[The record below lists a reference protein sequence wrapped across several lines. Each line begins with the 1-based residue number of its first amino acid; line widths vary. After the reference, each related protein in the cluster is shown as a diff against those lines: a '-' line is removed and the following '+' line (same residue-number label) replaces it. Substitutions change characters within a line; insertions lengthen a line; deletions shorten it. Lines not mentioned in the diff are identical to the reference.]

1 MADFIKVTQVKSTIA
16 EKKKVRKVC
25 DSMGLGKI
33 GKSREYKDNNCI
45 RGMVNK
51 INHLV
56 KYELISK

>member
-25 DSMGLGKI
+25 DSMGLGRLVNLGI
-33 GKSREYKDNNCI
+33 GKDNNCI

-51 INHLV
+51 INH
-56 KYELISK
+56 SKI